1 MMKKYIING
10 LRVGTLI
17 FTILLVG
24 SVLLQIVARFLF
36 PSTPSWTEEA
46 SRLFFIYAIAFAAGL
61 AFLENEYVS
70 LDILFNRLSDKGK
83 TRLTILIQAVTTIL
97 FGVIAVYSIPF
108 IQLGA
113 LEFSPSMGIKM
124 ALPFASIL
132 LLASTI
138 AVFSLLGLMNTLRNP
153 AP

>member
-36 PSTPSWTEEA
+36 PSTPPWTEEA
-46 SRLFFIYAIAFAAGL
+46 SRLFFIYAIAFASGL

-70 LDILFNRLSDKGK
+70 LDILFNRLSEKGK
-83 TRLTILIQAVTTIL
+83 TRLTILIQGLTTIL
-97 FGVIAVYSIPF
+97 FGVVAVYSVPF
-108 IQLGA
+108 IQLGL
-113 LEFSPSMGIKM
+113 LENSPSMGIKM
-124 ALPFASIL
+124 ALPFASML

-138 AVFSLLGLMNTLRNP
+138 AVFSFLELMNTLRNP
-153 AP
+153 TS